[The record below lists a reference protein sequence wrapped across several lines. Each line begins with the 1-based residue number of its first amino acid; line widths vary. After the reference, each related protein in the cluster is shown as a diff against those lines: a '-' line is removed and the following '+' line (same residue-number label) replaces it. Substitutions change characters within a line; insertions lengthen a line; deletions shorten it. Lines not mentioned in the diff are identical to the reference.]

1 MKMTP
6 PMRAAVPAML
16 ALLALFAVPAPVNAG
31 NDTPRNVI
39 FMVGDGMGFNQVK
52 AYRMYADDP
61 ATEVVEHLPMEPY
74 LAGAISTD
82 SIRLDCSSGECLRLP
97 HGFTDS
103 ASSATAYA
111 TGSDTIVGH
120 LSVSGEGKPLKTILE
135 RAHER
140 GQSTG
145 LVATSEI
152 THATPA
158 AYASH
163 ISDRDQ
169 HSLIANQLL
178 DPELHDD
185 PVVDVLLGGGRK
197 HLARGDRDLLAEFGD
212 AGWEV
217 LQNRSELM
225 ASRGHRLLGVFA
237 DQGLPRAWDRDENTP
252 SLADMTMVALRT
264 LNRNDKGFFLMVE
277 GSQIDWASHKNS
289 VPGVISEMEDFVGA
303 IEVVLEFAQQH
314 GDTLVVITADH
325 DTGGMGLG
333 RDNIYQWDPAPLR
346 SIRHTP
352 KYMARKFRSGN
363 ESLAAI
369 VARNVPFEL
378 TPVEVAELNATHD
391 DDRSVRRTLAKLFNS
406 RTFTAWS
413 SDGHTGADVP
423 LYVFGPASDRFGGL
437 MENEDLGR
445 VLQEVFLSRSS
456 GNPDVTRGIGD
467 KSNESAVR

>member
-1 MKMTP
+1 MNMNP
-6 PMRAAVPAML
+6 LAWAAVPAFFAFL
-16 ALLALFAVPAPVNAG
+16 ALAANPIPACAG
-31 NDTPRNVI
+31 DSAPRNVI
-39 FMVGDGMGFNQVK
+39 FMVGDGMSFAHVK

-61 ATEVVEHLPMEPY
+61 STNLVEPLPMEQY
-74 LAGAISTD
+74 LVGAVSTD
-82 SIRLDCSSGECLRLP
+82 SIRLDCSSGDCVRLP

-111 TGSDTIVGH
+111 TGYDTIVGH
-120 LSVSGEGKPLKTILE
+120 LSVSSEGKPLKTILE

-163 ISDRDQ
+163 VSDRDQ

-197 HLARGDRDLLAEFGD
+197 HLVRSDRDLLAEFGGS
-212 AGWEV
+212 GWEV
-217 LQNRSELM
+217 VQNRNELM
-225 ASRGHRLLGVFA
+225 ASREDQLLGVFA

-289 VPGVISEMEDFVGA
+289 VPGVISEMEDFIGAVGA
-303 IEVVLEFAQQH
+303 ALEFARQH

-333 RDNIYQWDPAPLR
+333 RDNIYHWDPASLR
-346 SIRHTP
+346 GMKHTP
-352 KYMARKFRSGN
+352 KYMAQEFRSSDQ
-363 ESLAAI
+363 SLAAI

-378 TPVEVAELNATHD
+378 TAVEVAELNATHD
-391 DDRSVRRTLAKLFNS
+391 DDRSVRRTLANLFNS
-406 RTFTAWS
+406 RTFTGWS